1 MQNLIQQLV
10 KKNFLTKEKASAL
23 EFEIKNSGKREEELI
38 LEKKIIPENI
48 LFALKGEN
56 LGVPFKEEVLAED
69 VSLKV
74 LDLIPEES
82 ARYYKMIPIAK
93 KENVLQV
100 GMIYPED
107 LQAQEILK
115 LLSRKNKFTFQIF
128 LITPTVF
135 NNILKQYR
143 TLKEEVEK
151 ALRELEGESKTEKTE
166 KKTVEGIEFERLV
179 EETAVPKIV
188 AVILR
193 HAVEGEASDIH
204 IEPTRDKLRVRF
216 RLDGILHPSIF
227 LPMDIHPA
235 VIARVKI
242 LSNLKI
248 DETRLPQ
255 DGRFS
260 IKIGDKS
267 IDFRVSTFPTTL
279 GEKAAM
285 RILDP
290 EEGLKKFDELGLEGR
305 NFEVIREAMQKPYGL
320 ILATGPTGS
329 GKTTTLYAFLRILN
343 KEGVN
348 IITLEDPVE
357 YFIEGVNQS
366 QVRPE
371 IGYDFATGLRHI
383 LRQDPNIIMVG
394 EIRDQETAALATQAA
409 LTGHIV
415 LSTLHTNDALGVIP
429 RLIDLGVKPFL
440 IPPTLSVVLAQ
451 RLVRKLCQFCKE
463 KVNPSKEIGNMIL
476 REFSGLPEIIKKTL
490 PFKISQ
496 EQDVFVFRAKGCKK
510 CGLKGYAGRIGVFE
524 ILSMNKQLSEI
535 VLREPSEEK
544 IFIEAQKQ
552 GMITMKQD
560 GILKV
565 LEGITSIEEVIRVAE
580 EK

>member
-329 GKTTTLYAFLRILN
+329 GKTTTLYAFLRMLN